1 MQHVELSAKLN
12 DQIPTLAAWLKGAC
26 YDVAVFAGA
35 PRPDRTLIRLLT
47 PEEIGCATHKDILVE
62 WRDGAPE
69 LKRAQSGM
77 PARIAFGFS
86 DAALGHALVAELMR
100 PASQPAVGEPDTA
113 RQLQLAV
120 RIAQSDATVLIQ
132 GDTGTGKEGMAR
144 FVHASSGRSGKDFIA
159 VNCAALPET
168 MMEAMLF
175 GHRKGAFTGAS
186 ASSDGL
192 FQAADGGTLFL
203 DEIAE
208 LPLTLQAKLLRALQ
222 EGEVLPVGATHPL
235 PVNVR
240 VIAAGNRD
248 LGALCDEGRFRSDL
262 YWRLNVMPLNL
273 KPLAERRQDVR
284 AIAAALLLRQQA
296 GDAAFVWPTAKALDK
311 LMAHGWPGNARE
323 LGNVLQR
330 ALVLRDGDRI
340 EAEDLQI
347 TPAPKPLAVPTPPV
361 APAAASWGQSSA
373 SLQDVARASA
383 LDRIR
388 AVLDEVDGHR
398 ARAARRLG
406 ISERTLRYRLAEMRE
421 LAAA

>member
-1 MQHVELSAKLN
+1 MQQVELSATLN
-12 DQIPTLAAWLKGAC
+12 DQIPTLAPWLGGAC
-26 YDVAVFAGA
+26 FSVSIFSGT
-35 PRPDRTLIRLLT
+35 PRPDRNIIRILT
-47 PEEIGCATHKDILVE
+47 PGEIASATHRDILID
-62 WRDGAPE
+62 WREGVPE
-69 LKRAQSGM
+69 LVRARSGM
-77 PARIAFGFS
+77 PARVGFS
-86 DAALGHALVAELMR
+86 FADAALGHALVAELLR
-100 PASQPAVGEPDTA
+100 PAVQPAVGEPESA
-113 RQLQLAV
+113 RMLQLAA

-144 FVHASSGRSGKDFIA
+144 FVHASSNRADRDFIA

-208 LPLTLQAKLLRALQ
+208 LPLALQAKLLRALQ
-222 EGEVLPVGATHPL
+222 EGEVLPVGATHPM

-248 LGALCDEGRFRSDL
+248 LAELCEQGKFRADL
-262 YWRLNVMPLNL
+262 YWRLNVMALNL
-273 KPLAERRQDVR
+273 KPLAARRQDVR
-284 AIAAALLLRQQA
+284 AIAAALLLRCQPDA
-296 GDAAFVWPTAKALDK
+296 AAFVWPTAKALEK
-311 LMAHGWPGNARE
+311 LMAHSWPGNARE

-330 ALVLRDGDRI
+330 ALVLREGDRI
-340 EAEDLQI
+340 EADDLQI
-347 TPAPKPLAVPTPPV
+347 AS
-361 APAAASWGQSSA
+361 APAAAPVQMAAPAPTLWA
-373 SLQDVARASA
+373 PETVTLHEVARAST
-383 LDRIR
+383 LGRIK
-388 AVLDEVDGHR
+388 AVLDEVNGHR
-398 ARAARRLG
+398 AHAARKLG

>member
-1 MQHVELSAKLN
+1 MQQVELSATLN
-12 DQIPTLAAWLKGAC
+12 DQIPTLLPWLGGAAFNMS
-26 YDVAVFAGA
+26 VFSGA
-35 PRPDRTLIRLLT
+35 PRPDRNIVRILT
-47 PEEIGCATHKDILVE
+47 PGEIASATHRDVLVE
-62 WRDGAPE
+62 WREGAPE
-69 LKRAQSGM
+69 LVRARAGM
-77 PARIAFGFS
+77 PARISFGFA
-86 DAALGHALVAELMR
+86 DAALGHALIAELVR
-100 PASQPAVGEPDTA
+100 PNMHPAVGEPESA
-113 RQLQLAV
+113 RMLHLAA

-144 FVHASSGRSGKDFIA
+144 FVHAASGRADRDFIA

-208 LPLTLQAKLLRALQ
+208 LPLALQAKLLRALQ
-222 EGEVLPVGATHPL
+222 EGEVLPVGATHPV

-248 LGALCDEGRFRSDL
+248 LAALCAEGRFREDL

-273 KPLAERRQDVR
+273 KPLAQRRQDVR
-284 AIAAALLLRQQA
+284 AIAASLLLRAQA
-296 GDAAFVWPTAKALDK
+296 DTEFFVWPSAKALEK
-311 LMAHGWPGNARE
+311 LMAHSWPGNARE

-330 ALVLRDGDRI
+330 ALVLREGERI

-347 TPAPKPLAVPTPPV
+347 TPVPMPAVAAPVAVPAPPIRLPEQATLHAV
-361 APAAASWGQSSA
+361 EK
-373 SLQDVARASA
+373 ASA

-388 AVLDEVDGHR
+388 AVLDEVGGHR
-398 ARAARRLG
+398 ARAARMLG